1 MLLDFN
7 DPEMKELF
15 EGFLVES
22 DELLDNISQD
32 LIIIETNPNDFDLI
46 NKIFRGFHTIKGTSS
61 FMGLDN
67 ISGLTHEAEEL
78 LNKLRKSELVFTG
91 DIGDVLL
98 NVHDIIREMIEKI
111 KSNDDSP
118 TYTEDAIA
126 KIIELRDGKSATLV
140 KAATEIVDQNV
151 VNQDNNFNKVL
162 DNDFAKGDGDF
173 TDEELELL
181 QAAFA
186 DMNSQMLNDFKS
198 TTSTQSQNKITN
210 VTNEDT
216 KPIQKSIAVE
226 PKQLVSVKPNKETKI
241 ETKIETI
248 VETKAELKSNPQAQ
262 NNNAP
267 TGSNESLRIDVS
279 RLETLMN
286 LSGELVL
293 GRNRLLQLSN
303 TLDTEIANKDSYRN
317 LLEAATQIDFVTSEI
332 QTAVMKMRMVPVGK
346 LFQKAQ
352 RIVRDL
358 SKESGKFINLIIRG
372 EETEIDK
379 SIVEELNDPLV
390 HMIRNSC
397 DHGVE
402 IPEVRENNG
411 KNKVG
416 NIILEAEHHGNH
428 IIITI
433 SDDGAGMDVEKLK
446 NKAVEKGLM
455 TREHADLM
463 SDNEALKIIFLPG
476 FSTAAKVTGVSGRGV
491 GMDVVRTNIEKLR
504 GMIDIESN
512 VGVGSKFFIKL
523 PLTLA
528 IIQGLLINV
537 QNEIYAIP
545 LSAVDEVV
553 SIELESVKTINNREV
568 IKIRDNVYPIV
579 RLNEKLKCENQTTD
593 LTDKYVVIVGIGYD
607 KVGLVVDNLL
617 GQEEIVIKSLGEYLG
632 NIIGM
637 AGATIRGDGKV
648 IMILDI
654 ETLIRS
660 IP

>member
-1 MLLDFN
+1 MLVDFS
-7 DPEMKELF
+7 DPEMRELF
-15 EGFLVES
+15 ESFLVES

-32 LIIIETNPNDFDLI
+32 LITIETNPNDIDLI

-98 NVHDIIREMIEKI
+98 QVHDYIREMIERI
-111 KSNDDSP
+111 KNNDPSDIETSQIK
-118 TYTEDAIA
+118 AR
-126 KIIELRDGKSATLV
+126 IIDLRDGKEISDDDKKAINLENNLV
-140 KAATEIVDQNV
+140 KTENIDA
-151 VNQDNNFNKVL
+151 VL
-162 DNDFAKGDGDF
+162 DSSFASGDGDF
-173 TDEELELL
+173 TEEELELL

-186 DMNSQMLNDFKS
+186 DVNS
-198 TTSTQSQNKITN
+198 
-210 VTNEDT
+210 
-216 KPIQKSIAVE
+216 
-226 PKQLVSVKPNKETKI
+226 QLVSEIKEAPKAEVPKM
-241 ETKIETI
+241 ETPKVEAPKAEVPK
-248 VETKAELKSNPQAQ
+248 VETPKVEAPKVEAPKVEVKKVETNSNASVPANSNNTAAQ
-262 NNNAP
+262 
-267 TGSNESLRIDVS
+267 NESLRIDVS

-303 TLDTEIANKDSYRN
+303 TLDTSIEDKDQYRN

-358 SKESGKFINLIIRG
+358 SKESGKSINLIIKG

-402 IPEVRENNG
+402 MPDVREASG
-411 KNKVG
+411 KDRTG
-416 NIILEAEHHGNH
+416 NITLEAEHHGNH

-446 NKAVEKGLM
+446 NKAIEKGLM
-455 TREHADLM
+455 TREHADTM
-463 SDNEALKIIFLPG
+463 TDNEAFKIIFLPG

-504 GMIDIESN
+504 GMIEIESN
-512 VGVGSKFFIKL
+512 VGTGSSFYIKL

-553 SIELESVKTINNREV
+553 SIELDSVKTINNREV

-579 RLNEKLKCENQTTD
+579 RLNEKLNCENQTRD

-632 NIIGM
+632 TIKGI

-654 ETLIRS
+654 ETLIRNAQ
-660 IP
+660 

>member
-1 MLLDFN
+1 MLIDFS

-32 LIIIETNPNDFDLI
+32 LITIETYPDDIDLI

-61 FMGLDN
+61 FMGLEN

-98 NVHDIIREMIEKI
+98 NVHDLIREMIEKI
-111 KSNDDSP
+111 KTNDDS
-118 TYTEDAIA
+118 TTETADIIA
-126 KIIELRDGKSATLV
+126 KIIVLRDGQSNDKSNSAANV
-140 KAATEIVDQNV
+140 KNNNSVDTV
-151 VNQDNNFNKVL
+151 MSSE
-162 DNDFAKGDGDF
+162 FAQGDGDF
-173 TDEELELL
+173 TEEELELL

-186 DMNSQMLNDFKS
+186 DVNS
-198 TTSTQSQNKITN
+198 
-210 VTNEDT
+210 
-216 KPIQKSIAVE
+216 
-226 PKQLVSVKPNKETKI
+226 QLVSELSQNTKNEIPQSIKNDNQNNKQEVKQEVFQEIKQEVKQ
-241 ETKIETI
+241 ETI
-248 VETKAELKSNPQAQ
+248 VAPKPEIKSEIKAVAQNPQAAQ
-262 NNNAP
+262 SS
-267 TGSNESLRIDVS
+267 SNESLRIDVS

-293 GRNRLLQLSN
+293 GRNRLVQLSN
-303 TLDTEIANKDSYRN
+303 TLDTEIADKDSYRN

-358 SKESGKFINLIIRG
+358 SKESGKTINLVIKG

-402 IPEVRENNG
+402 MPDVREASG
-411 KNKVG
+411 KDRTG
-416 NIILEAEHHGNH
+416 NIVLEAEHHGNH

-463 SDNEALKIIFLPG
+463 SDNEAFKIIFLPG

-504 GMIDIESN
+504 GMIEIESN
-512 VGVGSKFFIKL
+512 VGTGSTFFIKL

-545 LSAVDEVV
+545 LSSVDEVV
-553 SIELESVKTINNREV
+553 SIELDSVKTINNREV

-579 RLNEKLKCENQTTD
+579 RLNEKLKCENQTKD
-593 LTDKYVVIVGIGYD
+593 LVDKYVVIVGIGYD

-632 NIIGM
+632 NINGI

-654 ETLIRS
+654 ETLIKS
-660 IP
+660 IA

>member
-1 MLLDFN
+1 MLVDFS
-7 DPEMKELF
+7 DPEMRELF
-15 EGFLVES
+15 ESFLVES

-32 LIIIETNPNDFDLI
+32 LITIETNPDDIDLI

-98 NVHDIIREMIEKI
+98 QVHDYIREMIERI
-111 KSNDDSP
+111 KNNDPSDIETSQIK
-118 TYTEDAIA
+118 AR
-126 KIIELRDGKSATLV
+126 IIDLRDGKEISEDDK
-140 KAATEIVDQNV
+140 KAINLENNLIKTESIDA
-151 VNQDNNFNKVL
+151 VL
-162 DNDFAKGDGDF
+162 DSNFASGDGDF
-173 TDEELELL
+173 TEEELALL

-186 DMNSQMLNDFKS
+186 DVNSQLMSEIGDTPKVDTPKVEMSKVETPKVEAKVEVKS
-198 TTSTQSQNKITN
+198 EVKT
-210 VTNEDT
+210 E
-216 KPIQKSIAVE
+216 A
-226 PKQLVSVKPNKETKI
+226 PK
-241 ETKIETI
+241 
-248 VETKAELKSNPQAQ
+248 VETKAEVKKTETT
-262 NNNAP
+262 NNA
-267 TGSNESLRIDVS
+267 TTINANSNANNSAGQNESLRIDVS

-303 TLDTEIANKDSYRN
+303 TLDTSIEDKDQYRN

-358 SKESGKFINLIIRG
+358 SKESGKSINLIIKG

-402 IPEVRENNG
+402 MPDVREASG
-411 KNKVG
+411 KDRTG
-416 NIILEAEHHGNH
+416 NITLEAEHHGNH

-455 TREHADLM
+455 TREHADTM
-463 SDNEALKIIFLPG
+463 TDNEAFKIIFLPG

-504 GMIDIESN
+504 GMIEIESN
-512 VGVGSKFFIKL
+512 VGTGSTFFIKL

-553 SIELESVKTINNREV
+553 SIELDSVKTINNREV

-579 RLNEKLKCENQTTD
+579 RLNEKLNCENQTRD

-632 NIIGM
+632 TIKGI

-654 ETLIRS
+654 ETLIKNVQ
-660 IP
+660 